1 MAWENSHGIQ
11 TTCSQL
17 RTCHQK
23 VFQLRLPHNVRYNT
37 LKTVEKR
44 QILARV
50 LRLLQKM
57 VQHAPR
63 CDAVPFFAP
72 RRRQCRRVQHAP
84 RCGKTAILADSRF
97 FEISFFDSFQF
108 YQSQRYNTQ
117 HAGTVC
123 VEIYRPRR
131 CRTRYNTLRA
141 AVKATFFNLETSF
154 PMELRLSHGEWTTCN
169 QLRICH

>member
-1 MAWENSHGIQ
+1 
-11 TTCSQL
+11 
-17 RTCHQK
+17 
-23 VFQLRLPHNVRYNT
+23 
-37 LKTVEKR
+37 
-44 QILARV
+44 
-50 LRLLQKM
+50 M

-108 YQSQRYNTQ
+108 YRTPRYNTQ
-117 HAGTVC
+117 HAGTVS

-141 AVKATFFNLETSF
+141 AVKATSFNQDMSF
-154 PMELRLSHGEWTTCN
+154 RMELRLSHGERTTCS
-169 QLRICH
+169 QLRTCHQKVFQLRLPHNVRYNTLKTVETTMDSCASTAPATENGTTRSAL